1 MAHSLAS
8 GCGGRVRGHK
18 IPLAKYFYIIILYN
32 NVVYGLQLV
41 RFLVN
46 FVPDNQLFNFNKS
59 IFMAK
64 GSFFWSTARGKV
76 GNVVY
81 RVRKGQEI
89 ASAHQPNVA
98 NPRTVTQIAQRI
110 KFSVSV
116 KFYKSAIAKLFKFA
130 FEDKGANE
138 SDYNAFMRHNTT
150 SAMILKRM
158 QYDSTYYPAIGE
170 NWVLSYGSLTP
181 HEVNAGM
188 ERPYVAAM
196 GLSGALAGGNVK
208 FADCTISAISNW
220 LVTNYGYQN
229 GDLFTIVRVDS
240 HWSDINEELIQE
252 PSWEVVQIRCN
263 TNNYNR
269 YKDVYDVS
277 SLASDLVFDDAA
289 NALYLGEF
297 KDTACGYA
305 VIHSRQGQKLLV
317 STQELVLNDAAL
329 NIYSS
334 SFEQPFYNEAL
345 YSWGATTDA
354 VLQGGVADGDASAI
368 TVGIKDLKKAKWQ
381 FGELRKNTDA
391 PTEQEL
397 KQAWNDIVKKR
408 PIDCKF
414 TFKSNG
420 IPAENQFYAPSA
432 YPVNALSADGKVSI
446 GYVHFLFEEPIL
458 KEAFNAGDFKFTYT
472 TVNGSS
478 KELSAYGLHV
488 TSFNPT
494 GTSTGASY
502 YALSVYMAEEA
513 TTTQPEDVPEYNW
526 QNCHVYYKGIYIGR
540 VTLTWYTNSEV

>member
-1 MAHSLAS
+1 
-8 GCGGRVRGHK
+8 
-18 IPLAKYFYIIILYN
+18 
-32 NVVYGLQLV
+32 
-41 RFLVN
+41 
-46 FVPDNQLFNFNKS
+46 
-59 IFMAK
+59 MAK

-81 RVRKGQEI
+81 RVRKGQEV

-170 NWVLSYGSLTP
+170 NWVMSFGSLTP

-188 ERPYVAAM
+188 DRPYLAAN
-196 GLSGALAGGNVK
+196 GLTGALAGGNVK

-269 YKDVYDVS
+269 YKDVYEVS
-277 SLASDLVFDDAA
+277 PLASDLVFDDAA
-289 NALYLGEF
+289 SALYLGEF

-317 STQELVLNDAAL
+317 STQELILNDAAL
-329 NIYSS
+329 NIYAS

-354 VLQGGVADGDASAI
+354 VLQGGVADGDVPTI

-381 FGELRKNTDA
+381 FGELRKNNLDVK
-391 PTEQEL
+391 ESEMV
-397 KQAWNDIVKKR
+397 QAWNDIVKKR
-408 PIDCKF
+408 PADCKF
-414 TFKSNG
+414 SFKSNG
-420 IPAENQFYAPSA
+420 VPADNQFFAPEA
-432 YPVNALSADGKVSI
+432 FPANGTGEDGKASI
-446 GYVHFLFEEPIL
+446 GCLHFIFSEPVVAD
-458 KEAFNAGDFKFTYT
+458 AFNTDDFKFSYT
-472 TVNGSS
+472 TVNGAA
-478 KELSAYGLHV
+478 KEITATDVYV
-488 TSFNPT
+488 VSFNPT

-502 YALSVYMAEEA
+502 YALSVFLTDGTSTLPAG
-513 TTTQPEDVPEYNW
+513 DVPEYNW

-540 VTLTWYTNSEV
+540 VTLTWYKDPEE

>member
-1 MAHSLAS
+1 
-8 GCGGRVRGHK
+8 
-18 IPLAKYFYIIILYN
+18 
-32 NVVYGLQLV
+32 
-41 RFLVN
+41 
-46 FVPDNQLFNFNKS
+46 
-59 IFMAK
+59 MAK

-81 RVRKGQEI
+81 RVRKGQEV
-89 ASAHQPNVA
+89 ASAHQPNVS

-110 KFSVSV
+110 KFSVAV
-116 KFYKSAIAKLFKFA
+116 KFYKSAIAKMFKFG

-158 QYDSTYYPAIGE
+158 QYDSTFYPAIGE
-170 NWVLSYGSLTP
+170 NWTMSYGSLTP

-188 ERPYVAAM
+188 DRPYLAAN
-196 GLSGALAGGNVK
+196 GLTGALSGGNVK

-252 PSWEVVQIRCN
+252 PTWEVVQIRCN

-269 YKDVYDVS
+269 FKDVYEVS
-277 SLASDLVFDDAA
+277 ALASDLVFDDAS

-297 KDTACGYA
+297 RDTACGYA

-317 STQELVLNDAAL
+317 STQELILNDAAL
-329 NIYSS
+329 NIYAS

-345 YSWGATTDA
+345 YSWGASTDA
-354 VLQGGVADGDASAI
+354 VLQGGVADGDVPAI

-381 FGELRKNTDA
+381 FGELRKEDKQA
-391 PTEQEL
+391 TEQEMVRL
-397 KQAWNDIVKKR
+397 WNDIIKKR
-408 PIDCKF
+408 PADCKF
-414 TFKSNG
+414 SFKSNG
-420 IPAENQFYAPSA
+420 IPAENQFFAPEA
-432 YPVNALSADGKVSI
+432 FPVNGTGEDGTSSFGCINFV
-446 GYVHFLFEEPIL
+446 FAEPIVSD
-458 KEAFNAGDFKFTYT
+458 AFDTDDFKFVYT
-472 TVNGSS
+472 NVNGEAQ
-478 KELSAYGLHV
+478 ELGSTSIYV

-494 GTSTGASY
+494 GSSTGASY
-502 YALSVYMAEEA
+502 YALQVYLRTSKDKVA
-513 TTTQPEDVPEYNW
+513 DIGGVPEYNW
-526 QNCHVYYKGIYIGR
+526 QNCHVYYKGIYVGK
-540 VTLTWYTNSEV
+540 VTLTWYKDPQE

>member
-1 MAHSLAS
+1 
-8 GCGGRVRGHK
+8 
-18 IPLAKYFYIIILYN
+18 
-32 NVVYGLQLV
+32 
-41 RFLVN
+41 
-46 FVPDNQLFNFNKS
+46 
-59 IFMAK
+59 MAK

-81 RVRKGQEI
+81 RVRKGQEV

-116 KFYKSAIAKLFKFA
+116 KFYKSAIAKMFKFA
-130 FEDKGANE
+130 FEDKGAHE

-170 NWVLSYGSLTP
+170 NWTLSFGSLTP

-188 ERPYVAAM
+188 ERPYVAAL
-196 GLSGALAGGNVK
+196 GLTGALAGGNVK

-277 SLASDLVFDDAA
+277 PLASDLVFDDAA
-289 NALYLGEF
+289 SALYLGEF

-334 SFEQPFYNEAL
+334 SFEQPYYNEAL

-354 VLQGGVADGDASAI
+354 VLQGGVADGDMSNI

-381 FGELRKNTDA
+381 FGELRKSNDT
-391 PTEQEL
+391 PTEQEM
-397 KQAWNDIVKKR
+397 KQAWVDIIKKR
-408 PIDCKF
+408 PVDCKF
-414 TFKSNG
+414 SFKSNG
-420 IPAENQFYAPSA
+420 VPGDNQFYAPEA
-432 YPVNALSADGKVSI
+432 FPANGAGADGKDSI
-446 GYVHFLFEEPIL
+446 GCVHFVFEEPVISD
-458 KEAFNAGDFKFTYT
+458 AFDAADFKFTYT
-472 TVNGSS
+472 TVNGVA
-478 KELSAYGLHV
+478 KEIEASNAYV
-488 TSFNPT
+488 QSFNPT

-502 YALSVYMAEEA
+502 YALSVMLIEGASPLPE
-513 TTTQPEDVPEYNW
+513 EDVPEYNW
-526 QNCHVYYKGIYIGR
+526 ENCHVYYKGIYIGR
-540 VTLTWYTNSEV
+540 VTLTWYKNPAGA

>member
-1 MAHSLAS
+1 
-8 GCGGRVRGHK
+8 
-18 IPLAKYFYIIILYN
+18 
-32 NVVYGLQLV
+32 
-41 RFLVN
+41 
-46 FVPDNQLFNFNKS
+46 
-59 IFMAK
+59 MAK

-110 KFSVSV
+110 KFSVAV
-116 KFYKSAIAKLFKFA
+116 KFYKSAIAKMFKFA
-130 FEDKGANE
+130 FEDKGEAE

-170 NWVLSYGSLTP
+170 NWTLSYGSLPT

-240 HWSDINEELIQE
+240 HWADINEELIQE
-252 PSWEVVQIRCN
+252 PTWEVVQIRCN

-269 YKDVYDVS
+269 YKDVYEVGG
-277 SLASDLVFDDAA
+277 LASDLVFDDAS
-289 NALYLGEF
+289 NALFLGEF
-297 KDTACGYA
+297 KDAACGYA

-354 VLQGGVADGDASAI
+354 VLQGGVADGDVSNI

-397 KQAWNDIVKKR
+397 KQAWVDIIKKR
-408 PIDCKF
+408 PVDCKF
-414 TFKSNG
+414 AFKSNG
-420 IPAENQFYAPSA
+420 VPGDNQFYAPEA
-432 YPVNALSADGKVSI
+432 FPANGTGADGQDSLGCI
-446 GYVHFLFEEPIL
+446 HFIFDEPVIAG
-458 KEAFNAGDFKFTYT
+458 AFDAADFKFVYT
-472 TVNGSS
+472 SVNGVA
-478 KELSAYGLHV
+478 KEIEASNSRIV
-488 TSFNPT
+488 SFNPT

-502 YALSVYMAEEA
+502 YALSIFLIEGAS
-513 TTTQPEDVPEYNW
+513 TLQSEDVPEYNW

-540 VTLTWYTNSEV
+540 VTLTWYKNPAGA

>member
-1 MAHSLAS
+1 
-8 GCGGRVRGHK
+8 
-18 IPLAKYFYIIILYN
+18 
-32 NVVYGLQLV
+32 
-41 RFLVN
+41 
-46 FVPDNQLFNFNKS
+46 
-59 IFMAK
+59 MAK

-81 RVRKGQEI
+81 RVRKGKEI

-110 KFSVSV
+110 KFSVAV
-116 KFYKSAIAKLFKFA
+116 KFYKSAIAKMFKFG

-170 NWVLSYGSLTP
+170 NWTMSYGSLPT

-188 ERPYVAAM
+188 ERPYCAAM
-196 GLSGALAGGNVK
+196 GLPNALSGGDVR

-220 LVTNYGYQN
+220 LINNYGYQN

-252 PSWEVVQIRCN
+252 PTWEVVQIRCN
-263 TNNYNR
+263 SNNYNR
-269 YKDVYDVS
+269 YRDVYELS
-277 SLASDLVFDDAA
+277 PLADQLTFDDAA

-317 STQELVLNDAAL
+317 STQELILNDAAM

-345 YSWGATTDA
+345 YTWGASTDA
-354 VLQGGVADGDASAI
+354 VLQGGVADGGVSSI
-368 TVGIKDLKKAKWQ
+368 TVGIKDLKKARWQ
-381 FGELRKNTDA
+381 FGELRNNSDA

-397 KQAWNDIVKKR
+397 KQDWVDIIKKR
-408 PIDCKF
+408 PVDCKF
-414 TFKSNG
+414 SFKSNG
-420 IPAENQFYAPSA
+420 VPADNQFYAPDA
-432 YPVNALSADGKVSI
+432 FPINGTGADGKASL
-446 GYVHFLFEEPIL
+446 GCLHFIFEEPVRTD
-458 KEAFNAGDFKFTYT
+458 AFSPDDFRFAYT
-472 TVNGSS
+472 TVNGISEELTPSS
-478 KELSAYGLHV
+478 IHV
-488 TSFNPT
+488 VSFNPT

-502 YALSVYMAEEA
+502 YALSVLL
-513 TTTQPEDVPEYNW
+513 TDSTSTLPETDVPEYNW
-526 QNCHVYYKGIYIGR
+526 QNCHVYYKGIYVGK
-540 VTLTWYTNSEV
+540 VTLTWYKDPAGA

>member
-1 MAHSLAS
+1 
-8 GCGGRVRGHK
+8 
-18 IPLAKYFYIIILYN
+18 
-32 NVVYGLQLV
+32 
-41 RFLVN
+41 
-46 FVPDNQLFNFNKS
+46 
-59 IFMAK
+59 MAK
-64 GSFFWSTARGKV
+64 GSFFWSTARGRV

-81 RVRKGQEI
+81 RVRKGQEV

-110 KFSVSV
+110 KFSVAV
-116 KFYKSAIAKLFKFA
+116 KFYKSAIAKMFKFA

-170 NWVLSYGSLTP
+170 NWTLSFGSLTP
-181 HEVNAGM
+181 HEVTAGM
-188 ERPYVAAM
+188 ERPYLAAM
-196 GLSGALAGGNVK
+196 GLPDELSGGDVK

-240 HWSDINEELIQE
+240 HWSDINEELISE
-252 PSWEVVQIRCN
+252 PTWEVVQIRCN

-269 YKDVYDVS
+269 YKDVYELGA
-277 SLASDLVFDDAA
+277 LAYDLVFDDAA

-317 STQELVLNDAAL
+317 STQELILNDAAL
-329 NIYSS
+329 NIYAS

-354 VLQGGVADGDASAI
+354 VLQGGVADGDVSNI

-397 KQAWNDIVKKR
+397 KQAWVDIIKKR
-408 PIDCKF
+408 PVDCKF
-414 TFKSNG
+414 AFKSNG
-420 IPAENQFYAPSA
+420 IPSDNQFYAPEA
-432 YPVNALSADGKVSI
+432 FPINGTGEDGKASLGCLHLI
-446 GYVHFLFEEPIL
+446 FEEPIV
-458 KEAFNAGDFKFTYT
+458 ADVFSTDDFRFTYT
-472 TVNGSS
+472 TVNGVSEELTPSS
-478 KELSAYGLHV
+478 INV
-488 TSFNPT
+488 VSFNPS

-502 YALSVYMAEEA
+502 YALSVLF
-513 TTTQPEDVPEYNW
+513 TDSTSTLPETDVPEYNW

-540 VTLTWYTNSEV
+540 VTLTWYKNPAGA

>member
-1 MAHSLAS
+1 
-8 GCGGRVRGHK
+8 
-18 IPLAKYFYIIILYN
+18 
-32 NVVYGLQLV
+32 
-41 RFLVN
+41 
-46 FVPDNQLFNFNKS
+46 
-59 IFMAK
+59 MAK

-81 RVRKGQEI
+81 RVRKGQEV

-116 KFYKSAIAKLFKFA
+116 KFYKSAIAKMFKFA

-170 NWVLSYGSLTP
+170 NWTLSFGSLTP

-188 ERPYVAAM
+188 ERPYCAAM
-196 GLSGALAGGNVK
+196 GLSGALAGGNVM

-269 YKDVYDVS
+269 YKDVYEVGA
-277 SLASDLVFDDAA
+277 LASDLVFDDAS

-317 STQELVLNDAAL
+317 STQELILNDAAL
-329 NIYSS
+329 NIYAS

-345 YSWGATTDA
+345 YSWGASTDA
-354 VLQGGVADGDASAI
+354 VLQGGVADGGVSNI
-368 TVGIKDLKKAKWQ
+368 TVGVKDLKKAKWQ
-381 FGELRKNTDA
+381 FGELRKNTEA

-397 KQAWNDIVKKR
+397 KQAWVDIVKKR
-408 PIDCKF
+408 PVDCKF
-414 TFKSNG
+414 AFKSNG
-420 IPAENQFYAPSA
+420 IPAENQFYAPEA
-432 YPVNALSADGKVSI
+432 WPVNALGADGSESI
-446 GYVHFLFEEPIL
+446 GCLHFIFDEPIL
-458 KEAFNAGDFKFTYT
+458 EEAFDASDFKFTYT
-472 TVNGSS
+472 TVDGVA
-478 KELSAYGLHV
+478 KELSAIVWHV
-488 TSFNPT
+488 TSFNPE

-502 YALSVYMAEEA
+502 YSLDVYLQDDS
-513 TTTQPEDVPEYNW
+513 TTVPQEDIPEYNW

-540 VTLTWYTNSEV
+540 VTLTWYKNPAGA

>member
-1 MAHSLAS
+1 
-8 GCGGRVRGHK
+8 
-18 IPLAKYFYIIILYN
+18 
-32 NVVYGLQLV
+32 
-41 RFLVN
+41 
-46 FVPDNQLFNFNKS
+46 
-59 IFMAK
+59 MAK

-89 ASAHQPNVA
+89 ASAHQPNVS

-110 KFSVSV
+110 KFSVAV
-116 KFYKSAIAKLFKFA
+116 KFYKSAIAKMFKFG

-170 NWVLSYGSLTP
+170 NWTLSFGSLAP

-188 ERPYVAAM
+188 ERPYAAAM
-196 GLSGALAGGNVK
+196 GLTGALAGGDVK

-240 HWSDINEELIQE
+240 HWSDINEELISE
-252 PSWEVVQIRCN
+252 PTWEVVQIRCN

-269 YKDVYDVS
+269 YKDVYEVGP
-277 SLASDLVFDDAA
+277 LASDLVFDDAA

-317 STQELVLNDAAL
+317 STQELILNDAAL
-329 NIYSS
+329 NIYGS
-334 SFEQPFYNEAL
+334 SFEQPYYNEAL

-354 VLQGGVADGDASAI
+354 VLQGGVADGDVPNI

-381 FGELRKNTDA
+381 FGELRKNDDQ

-397 KQAWNDIVKKR
+397 KQAWVDIVKKR
-408 PIDCKF
+408 PVDCKF
-414 TFKSNG
+414 SFKSNG
-420 IPAENQFYAPSA
+420 VPSDNQFFAPEA
-432 YPVNALSADGKVSI
+432 FPVNGTGEDGQPSL
-446 GYVHFLFEEPIL
+446 GCVHFIFDEPVV
-458 KEAFNAGDFKFTYT
+458 ERAFKASDFKFTYT
-472 TVNGSS
+472 TVDGAAREIEASNWS
-478 KELSAYGLHV
+478 V
-488 TSFNPT
+488 VSFNPT

-502 YALSVYMAEEA
+502 YDLAVFLTSESSTIGGA
-513 TTTQPEDVPEYNW
+513 QNVPEYNW
-526 QNCHVYYKGIYIGR
+526 QNCHVYYKGVYIGR
-540 VTLTWYTNSEV
+540 VTLTWYKDPAGA

>member
-1 MAHSLAS
+1 
-8 GCGGRVRGHK
+8 
-18 IPLAKYFYIIILYN
+18 
-32 NVVYGLQLV
+32 
-41 RFLVN
+41 
-46 FVPDNQLFNFNKS
+46 
-59 IFMAK
+59 MAK

-81 RVRKGQEI
+81 RVRKGQEV

-116 KFYKSAIAKLFKFA
+116 KFYKSAIAKMFKFA

-170 NWVLSYGSLTP
+170 NWTLSYGSLTP

-188 ERPYVAAM
+188 ERPYAAAI
-196 GLSGALAGGNVK
+196 GLTGALAGGNVK

-220 LVTNYGYQN
+220 LINNYGYQN

-240 HWSDINEELIQE
+240 HWSDINEELISE
-252 PSWEVVQIRCN
+252 PTWEVVQIRCN

-269 YKDVYDVS
+269 YKDVYEVGP
-277 SLASDLVFDDAA
+277 LASDLIFDDAA

-317 STQELVLNDAAL
+317 STQDLILNDAAL

-354 VLQGGVADGDASAI
+354 VLQGGVADGDASTI

-381 FGELRKNTDA
+381 FGELRDNTDA
-391 PTEQEL
+391 PTEQQL
-397 KQAWNDIVKKR
+397 KQAWVDIIKKR
-408 PIDCKF
+408 PVDCKF
-414 TFKSNG
+414 SFKSNG
-420 IPAENQFYAPSA
+420 VPADNQFYAPEA
-432 YPVNALSADGKVSI
+432 FPVNALSADGKVKI
-446 GYVHFLFEEPIL
+446 GVVHYIFEEPIL
-458 KEAFNAGDFKFTYT
+458 KEAFDSNDFKFVYT
-472 TVNGSS
+472 TVNGRAV
-478 KELSAYGLHV
+478 ELAAMSCQV
-488 TSFNPT
+488 VSFNPT

-502 YALSVYMAEEA
+502 YALSVYLNDGEA
-513 TTTQPEDVPEYNW
+513 TTTEQEDVPEYNW

-540 VTLTWYTNSEV
+540 VTLTWYTNTEV

>member
-1 MAHSLAS
+1 
-8 GCGGRVRGHK
+8 
-18 IPLAKYFYIIILYN
+18 
-32 NVVYGLQLV
+32 
-41 RFLVN
+41 
-46 FVPDNQLFNFNKS
+46 
-59 IFMAK
+59 MAK

-81 RVRKGQEI
+81 RVRKGQEV

-116 KFYKSAIAKLFKFA
+116 KFYKSAIAKMFKFA
-130 FEDKGANE
+130 FEDKGTHE

-170 NWVLSYGSLTP
+170 NWVLSYGSLPT

-188 ERPYVAAM
+188 ERPYLAAM
-196 GLSGALAGGNVK
+196 GLTGALAGGNVK

-229 GDLFTIVRVDS
+229 GDLFTLVRVDS

-252 PSWEVVQIRCN
+252 PSWEIVQIRCN

-269 YKDVYDVS
+269 YKDVYEVGD
-277 SLASDLVFDDAA
+277 LASDLVFDDAA

-297 KDTACGYA
+297 RDTACGYA

-317 STQELVLNDAAL
+317 STQELILNDAAM
-329 NIYSS
+329 NIYGS
-334 SFEQPFYNEAL
+334 SFEQPYYNEAL

-354 VLQGGVADGDASAI
+354 VLQGGVADGDMSAI

-381 FGELRKNTDA
+381 FGELRKTTDA

-397 KQAWNDIVKKR
+397 KQAWVDVIKKR
-408 PIDCKF
+408 PVDCKF
-414 TFKSNG
+414 GFRSNG
-420 IPAENQFYAPSA
+420 IPADNQFYAPEA
-432 YPVNALSADGKVSI
+432 FPINAMGTDGNASI
-446 GYVHFLFEEPIL
+446 GYVHFIFDEPIVTG
-458 KEAFNAGDFKFTYT
+458 AFDPHDFKFAYT
-472 TVNGSS
+472 TVNGAS
-478 KELSAYGLHV
+478 KEFSAMACQV

-502 YALSVYMAEEA
+502 YALSIYFQEEPV
-513 TTTQPEDVPEYNW
+513 TTPQEDIPEYNW
-526 QNCHVYYKGIYIGR
+526 QNCHVYFKGVYIGR
-540 VTLTWYTNSEV
+540 VTLTWYKNS

>member
-1 MAHSLAS
+1 
-8 GCGGRVRGHK
+8 
-18 IPLAKYFYIIILYN
+18 
-32 NVVYGLQLV
+32 
-41 RFLVN
+41 
-46 FVPDNQLFNFNKS
+46 
-59 IFMAK
+59 MAK

-81 RVRKGQEI
+81 RVRKGQEV

-116 KFYKSAIAKLFKFA
+116 KFYKSAIAKMFKFA

-158 QYDSTYYPAIGE
+158 QYDSTYYPAIGA
-170 NWVLSYGSLTP
+170 NWVLSFGSLPT

-188 ERPYVAAM
+188 ERPYLTAM
-196 GLSGALAGGNVK
+196 GLTGALAGGNVK

-240 HWSDINEELIQE
+240 HWSDINEELINE
-252 PSWEVVQIRCN
+252 PTWEVVQIRCN

-269 YKDVYDVS
+269 YKDVYEVS
-277 SLASDLVFDDAA
+277 PLASDLVFDDAA

-317 STQELVLNDAAL
+317 STQELVLNDAAMT
-329 NIYSS
+329 IYSS

-354 VLQGGVADGDASAI
+354 VLQGGVADGDVPVI

-381 FGELRKNTDA
+381 FGELRKSTDA

-397 KQAWNDIVKKR
+397 KQAWVDIIKKR
-408 PIDCKF
+408 PLDCKF
-414 TFKSNG
+414 AFKSNG
-420 IPAENQFYAPSA
+420 VPADNQFYAPEA
-432 YPVNALSADGKVSI
+432 WPVNALSADGKTSV
-446 GYVHFLFEEPIL
+446 GYVHFIFEEPVL
-458 KEAFNAGDFKFTYT
+458 AEAFKSSDFKFTYT
-472 TVNGSS
+472 TVGGAP
-478 KELSAYGLHV
+478 KELVAMGCQV

-494 GTSTGASY
+494 GTSTGTSY
-502 YALSVYMAEEA
+502 YALSVYLNEEA

-526 QNCHVYYKGIYIGR
+526 QNCHMYYKSIYIGR
-540 VTLTWYTNSEV
+540 VTLTWYTNTEV

>member
-1 MAHSLAS
+1 
-8 GCGGRVRGHK
+8 
-18 IPLAKYFYIIILYN
+18 
-32 NVVYGLQLV
+32 
-41 RFLVN
+41 
-46 FVPDNQLFNFNKS
+46 
-59 IFMAK
+59 MAK

-116 KFYKSAIAKLFKFA
+116 KFYKSAIAKMFKFA

-158 QYDSTYYPAIGE
+158 QYDSTYYPAIAE
-170 NWVLSYGSLTP
+170 NWVMSFGSLPT

-188 ERPYVAAM
+188 DRPYVAAV
-196 GLSGALAGGNVK
+196 GLTGALAGGDVK

-252 PSWEVVQIRCN
+252 PTWEVVQIRCN

-269 YKDVYDVS
+269 YKDVYEVGP
-277 SLASDLVFDDAA
+277 LASDLIFDDAS
-289 NALYLGEF
+289 NALYLGDLR
-297 KDTACGYA
+297 DTACGYA

-317 STQELVLNDAAL
+317 STQELILNDAAM

-354 VLQGGVADGDASAI
+354 VLQGGVADGDVPAI

-381 FGELRKNTDA
+381 FGELRKNTVA

-397 KQAWNDIVKKR
+397 KQAWVDIIKKR
-408 PIDCKF
+408 PVDCKF
-414 TFKSNG
+414 TFKASG
-420 IPAENQFYAPSA
+420 IPAENQFFAPEA
-432 YPVNALSADGKVSI
+432 FPVNALSADGKISI
-446 GYVHFLFEEPIL
+446 GYIHFIFEEPIL
-458 KEAFNAGDFKFTYT
+458 KDAFSSTDFKITYT
-472 TVNGSS
+472 TVNGVS
-478 KELSAYGLHV
+478 KELTAMGCQV
-488 TSFNPT
+488 ASFNPT
-494 GTSTGASY
+494 GTSTGTSY
-502 YALSVYMAEEA
+502 YALSVYLTEEA
-513 TTTQPEDVPEYNW
+513 LTTKPEDVPEYNW

-540 VTLTWYTNSEV
+540 VTLTWYTNTEV

>member
-1 MAHSLAS
+1 
-8 GCGGRVRGHK
+8 
-18 IPLAKYFYIIILYN
+18 
-32 NVVYGLQLV
+32 
-41 RFLVN
+41 
-46 FVPDNQLFNFNKS
+46 
-59 IFMAK
+59 MAK

-110 KFSVSV
+110 KFSVAV
-116 KFYKSAIAKLFKFA
+116 KFYKSAIAKMFKFG

-170 NWVLSYGSLTP
+170 NWVMSYGSLPTL
-181 HEVNAGM
+181 EVNAGM
-188 ERPYVAAM
+188 ERPYAAAM
-196 GLSGALAGGNVK
+196 GLTGALSGGNVK

-240 HWSDINEELIQE
+240 HWSDINEELISE
-252 PSWEVVQIRCN
+252 PTWEVVQIRCN

-269 YKDVYDVS
+269 YKDVYEVGA
-277 SLASDLVFDDAA
+277 LAADLVFDDAA

-317 STQELVLNDAAL
+317 STQELVLNDAAM

-354 VLQGGVADGDASAI
+354 VLQGGVADGDVPNI

-381 FGELRKNTDA
+381 FGELRKNDDG
-391 PTEQEL
+391 PKEQEL
-397 KQAWNDIVKKR
+397 KQAWVDIIKKR
-408 PIDCKF
+408 PVDCKF
-414 TFKSNG
+414 AFKSNG
-420 IPAENQFYAPSA
+420 VPADNQFFAPEA
-432 YPVNALSADGKVSI
+432 FPVNGTGEDGQPSL
-446 GYVHFLFEEPIL
+446 GCVHFIFDEPVV
-458 KEAFNAGDFKFTYT
+458 ENAFKASDFKFTYT
-472 TVNGSS
+472 TVDGAS
-478 KELSAYGLHV
+478 KEIEASNWCV
-488 TSFNPT
+488 VSFNPT

-502 YALSVYMAEEA
+502 YDLAVFLTSESSPIGGS
-513 TTTQPEDVPEYNW
+513 QNVPEYNW

-540 VTLTWYTNSEV
+540 VTLTWYKDPAGA

>member
-1 MAHSLAS
+1 
-8 GCGGRVRGHK
+8 
-18 IPLAKYFYIIILYN
+18 
-32 NVVYGLQLV
+32 
-41 RFLVN
+41 
-46 FVPDNQLFNFNKS
+46 
-59 IFMAK
+59 MAK

-110 KFSVSV
+110 KFSVAV
-116 KFYKSAIAKLFKFA
+116 KFYKSAIAKLFNFA

-170 NWVLSYGSLTP
+170 NWVLSYGTLTP

-188 ERPYVAAM
+188 ERPYVAAI
-196 GLSGALAGGNVK
+196 GLTGALAGGNVK

-220 LVTNYGYQN
+220 LINNYGYQN

-252 PSWEVVQIRCN
+252 PTWEVVQIRCN
-263 TNNYNR
+263 SNNYNR
-269 YKDVYDVS
+269 YKDVYEVS
-277 SLASDLVFDDAA
+277 PLASDLVFDDAA

-317 STQELVLNDAAL
+317 STQELILNDAAMT
-329 NIYSS
+329 IYSS
-334 SFEQPFYNEAL
+334 SFDQPYYNEAL

-354 VLQGGVADGDASAI
+354 VLQGGVADGGVSNI

-381 FGELRKNTDA
+381 FGELRKTTDA

-397 KQAWNDIVKKR
+397 KQAWVDIVKKR
-408 PIDCKF
+408 PVDCKF
-414 TFKSNG
+414 SFKSSG
-420 IPAENQFYAPSA
+420 VPSDNQFYAPEA
-432 YPVNALSADGKVSI
+432 FPANGTGADGQASLGCIHLV
-446 GYVHFLFEEPIL
+446 FDEPVIAD
-458 KEAFNAGDFKFTYT
+458 AFDAADFKFAYT
-472 TVNGSS
+472 TVNGVA
-478 KELSAYGLHV
+478 KEIEASNIRV
-488 TSFNPT
+488 VSFNPT

-502 YALSVYMAEEA
+502 YALSVFLIEGASPLS
-513 TTTQPEDVPEYNW
+513 QEDVPEYNW

-540 VTLTWYTNSEV
+540 VTLTWYRDPAGK

>member
-1 MAHSLAS
+1 
-8 GCGGRVRGHK
+8 
-18 IPLAKYFYIIILYN
+18 
-32 NVVYGLQLV
+32 
-41 RFLVN
+41 
-46 FVPDNQLFNFNKS
+46 
-59 IFMAK
+59 MAK
-64 GSFFWSTARGKV
+64 GSFFWSTARGRV

-81 RVRKGQEI
+81 RVRKGQEV

-110 KFSVSV
+110 KFSVAV
-116 KFYKSAIAKLFKFA
+116 KFYKSAIAKMFKFA

-170 NWVLSYGSLTP
+170 NWTLSFGSLTP
-181 HEVNAGM
+181 REVNAGM
-188 ERPYVAAM
+188 ERPYAAAM
-196 GLSGALAGGNVK
+196 GLTGALAGGNVK

-240 HWSDINEELIQE
+240 HWADINEELIQE
-252 PSWEVVQIRCN
+252 PTWEVVQIRCN

-269 YKDVYDVS
+269 YKDVYEVGA
-277 SLASDLVFDDAA
+277 LASDLVFDDAA

-329 NIYSS
+329 NIYAS
-334 SFEQPFYNEAL
+334 SFEQPYYNEAL

-354 VLQGGVADGDASAI
+354 VLQGGVADGDVPNIS
-368 TVGIKDLKKAKWQ
+368 VGIKDLKKAKWQ

-391 PTEQEL
+391 PTEQEM
-397 KQAWNDIVKKR
+397 KQAWVDIIKKR
-408 PIDCKF
+408 PVDCKF
-414 TFKSNG
+414 AFRSSG
-420 IPAENQFYAPSA
+420 VPADNQFYAPEA
-432 YPVNALSADGKVSI
+432 WPVNALGADGNDSI
-446 GYVHFLFEEPIL
+446 GCLHFIFTEPIL
-458 KEAFNAGDFKFTYT
+458 EEAFDASDFKYTYT
-472 TVNGSS
+472 TVNGDA
-478 KELSAYGLHV
+478 KELTAMAWHV
-488 TSFNPT
+488 TSFNPD

-502 YALSVYMAEEA
+502 YSLDVYLQEES
-513 TTTQPEDVPEYNW
+513 TTTQPENVPEYNW

-540 VTLTWYTNSEV
+540 VTLTWYKNAGA

>member
-1 MAHSLAS
+1 
-8 GCGGRVRGHK
+8 
-18 IPLAKYFYIIILYN
+18 
-32 NVVYGLQLV
+32 
-41 RFLVN
+41 
-46 FVPDNQLFNFNKS
+46 
-59 IFMAK
+59 MAK

-110 KFSVSV
+110 KFSVAV
-116 KFYKSAIAKLFKFA
+116 KFYKSAIAKMFKFG

-170 NWVLSYGSLTP
+170 NWVMSFGSLPT

-188 ERPYVAAM
+188 DRPYLAAN
-196 GLSGALAGGNVK
+196 GLTGALAGGNVK

-269 YKDVYDVS
+269 YKDVYEVGP
-277 SLASDLVFDDAA
+277 LASDLVFDDAA
-289 NALYLGEF
+289 GALYLGEF

-317 STQELVLNDAAL
+317 STQELILNDAAL
-329 NIYSS
+329 TIYSS

-354 VLQGGVADGDASAI
+354 VLQGGVADGDVSNI

-381 FGELRKNTDA
+381 FGELRKNVDQ

-397 KQAWNDIVKKR
+397 VKAWNDIVRKR
-408 PIDCKF
+408 PADCKF
-414 TFKSNG
+414 LFKSSG
-420 IPAENQFYAPSA
+420 VPAENQFYAPEA
-432 YPVNALSADGKVSI
+432 WPVNALSADDKTNI
-446 GYVHFLFEEPIL
+446 GCLHFIFTEPIL
-458 KEAFNAGDFKFTYT
+458 EEAFDASDFKFTYT
-472 TVNGSS
+472 TVNGVA
-478 KELSAYGLHV
+478 KELVATNWKV

-502 YALSVYMAEEA
+502 YSLDVFLLGDS
-513 TTTQPEDVPEYNW
+513 TTIPQEDVPEYNW
-526 QNCHVYYKGIYIGR
+526 QNCHVYYKDIYVGR
-540 VTLTWYTNSEV
+540 VTLTWYKNPAGA

>member
-1 MAHSLAS
+1 
-8 GCGGRVRGHK
+8 
-18 IPLAKYFYIIILYN
+18 
-32 NVVYGLQLV
+32 
-41 RFLVN
+41 
-46 FVPDNQLFNFNKS
+46 
-59 IFMAK
+59 MAK

-81 RVRKGQEI
+81 RVRKGQEV

-170 NWVLSYGSLTP
+170 NWVMSYGSLTP

-196 GLSGALAGGNVK
+196 GLTGALAGGNVK

-240 HWSDINEELIQE
+240 HWADINEELIQE
-252 PSWEVVQIRCN
+252 PTWEVVQIRCN

-269 YKDVYDVS
+269 YKDVYEVGP
-277 SLASDLVFDDAA
+277 LASDLVFDDAA

-317 STQELVLNDAAL
+317 STQELILNDAAL
-329 NIYSS
+329 NIYAS

-368 TVGIKDLKKAKWQ
+368 TVGIKDLKKAKWA
-381 FGELRKNTDA
+381 FGDLRAESAELSEQDA
-391 PTEQEL
+391 L
-397 KQAWNDIVKKR
+397 KLWNDVVRKH
-408 PIDCKF
+408 PVDTKF
-414 TFKSNG
+414 AFKSNG
-420 IPAENQFYAPSA
+420 IPSENQIYAPTA
-432 YPVNALSADGKVSI
+432 WPVNGVTEDDKQALGMAVF
-446 GYVHFLFEEPIL
+446 VFQEPIV
-458 KEAFNAGDFKFTYT
+458 ESAFKASDFKFAYT
-472 TVNGSS
+472 NVDGRAV
-478 KELSAYGLHV
+478 ELVADEVYS

-502 YALSVYMAEEA
+502 YALQVYLRNEKAA
-513 TTTQPEDVPEYNW
+513 VSTIGGVPEYAW
-526 QNCHVYYKGIYIGR
+526 QNCQMYYKGIFIGR
-540 VTLTWYTNSEV
+540 VTLTWYKDPAGA

>member
-1 MAHSLAS
+1 
-8 GCGGRVRGHK
+8 
-18 IPLAKYFYIIILYN
+18 
-32 NVVYGLQLV
+32 
-41 RFLVN
+41 
-46 FVPDNQLFNFNKS
+46 
-59 IFMAK
+59 MAK
-64 GSFFWSTARGKV
+64 GSFFWSTARGRV

-98 NPRTVTQIAQRI
+98 NPRTVTQILQRI
-110 KFSVSV
+110 KFSVAV
-116 KFYKSAIAKLFKFA
+116 KFYKSATAKMFKFA

-170 NWVLSYGSLTP
+170 NWTLSFGSLTP

-188 ERPYVAAM
+188 DRPYTAAI
-196 GLSGALAGGNVK
+196 GLTGALAGGNVK

-220 LVTNYGYQN
+220 LINNYGYQN

-263 TNNYNR
+263 SNNYNR
-269 YKDVYDVS
+269 YKDVYEVGP
-277 SLASDLVFDDAA
+277 LASDLVFDDAS

-317 STQELVLNDAAL
+317 STQELILNDAAL
-329 NIYSS
+329 NIYAS

-354 VLQGGVADGDASAI
+354 VLQGGVADGDVSNI

-381 FGELRKNTDA
+381 FGELRESNDA
-391 PTEQEL
+391 PTELEM
-397 KQAWNDIVKKR
+397 KQAWVDIIKKR
-408 PIDCKF
+408 PVDCKF
-414 TFKSNG
+414 SFKSNG
-420 IPAENQFYAPSA
+420 VPADNQFYAPEA
-432 YPVNALSADGKVSI
+432 FPVNGTSAVKDPAI
-446 GYVHFLFEEPIL
+446 GCLHFIFEEPIIAD
-458 KEAFNAGDFKFTYT
+458 AFDAADFKFAYT
-472 TVNGSS
+472 TVNGVA
-478 KELSAYGLHV
+478 KEIEASNAFV

-502 YALSVYMAEEA
+502 YALSIMLTDTVKHLPD
-513 TTTQPEDVPEYNW
+513 TDIPEYNW
-526 QNCHVYYKGIYIGR
+526 QNCHVYYKGVYVGK
-540 VTLTWYTNSEV
+540 VTLTWYANPDE

>member
-1 MAHSLAS
+1 
-8 GCGGRVRGHK
+8 
-18 IPLAKYFYIIILYN
+18 
-32 NVVYGLQLV
+32 
-41 RFLVN
+41 
-46 FVPDNQLFNFNKS
+46 
-59 IFMAK
+59 MAK

-89 ASAHQPNVA
+89 ASAHQPNVN

-110 KFSVSV
+110 KFSVAV
-116 KFYKSAIAKLFKFA
+116 KFYKSAIAKMFKFG

-170 NWVLSYGSLTP
+170 NWVMSYGSLPT

-188 ERPYVAAM
+188 DRPYLAAN
-196 GLSGALAGGNVK
+196 GLTGALAGGSVK

-229 GDLFTIVRVDS
+229 GDLFTIFRVDS

-252 PSWEVVQIRCN
+252 PTWEVVQIRCN

-269 YKDVYDVS
+269 YKDVYEVS
-277 SLASDLVFDDAA
+277 PLASDLIFDDAA

-329 NIYSS
+329 NIYAS

-354 VLQGGVADGDASAI
+354 VLQGGVADGDVSNI

-381 FGELRKNTDA
+381 FGELRTEDKQA
-391 PTEQEL
+391 TEQEL
-397 KQAWNDIVKKR
+397 KQAWVDIIKKR
-408 PIDCKF
+408 PADCKF
-414 TFKSNG
+414 SFKSNG
-420 IPAENQFYAPSA
+420 VPAENQFFAPEA
-432 YPVNALSADGKVSI
+432 WPVNGCNEEGNGDSLGVLNLIFDEPVVS
-446 GYVHFLFEEPIL
+446 G
-458 KEAFNAGDFKFTYT
+458 AFVAEDFKFVYT
-472 TVNGSS
+472 NVDGTATEVVCP
-478 KELSAYGLHV
+478 KLYV
-488 TSFNPT
+488 TSFNPA

-502 YALSVYMAEEA
+502 YALQVYL
-513 TTTQPEDVPEYNW
+513 TTTRESVSDVGGVPEYNW

-540 VTLTWYTNSEV
+540 VTLTWYKDPEG

>member
-1 MAHSLAS
+1 M
-8 GCGGRVRGHK
+8 
-18 IPLAKYFYIIILYN
+18 
-32 NVVYGLQLV
+32 V

-46 FVPDNQLFNFNKS
+46 FVTIINFYLTFNN

-110 KFSVSV
+110 RFSVAV

-130 FEDKGANE
+130 YEDKGANE
-138 SDYNAFMRHNTT
+138 SDYNAFMRHNTS
-150 SAMILKRM
+150 SAMILKRL

-170 NWVLSYGSLTP
+170 NWVMSYGSLPT

-188 ERPYVAAM
+188 DRPYAAAM

-220 LVTNYGYQN
+220 LITNYGYQN
-229 GDLFTIVRVDS
+229 GDLFTVVRVDS
-240 HWSDINEELIQE
+240 HCTAIDEELIQE
-252 PSWEVVQIRCN
+252 PTWEIVQIRCN
-263 TNNYNR
+263 SANYNR
-269 YKDVYDVS
+269 YKDVYEVNALAS
-277 SLASDLVFDDAA
+277 SLIFDDAA

-305 VIHSRQGQKLLV
+305 VIHSRQGQKMLV
-317 STQELVLNDAAL
+317 STQELVLNDAAM

-334 SFEQPFYNEAL
+334 SFEQPYYNEAL
-345 YSWGATTDA
+345 YSWGATTDT
-354 VLQGGVADGDASAI
+354 VLGGSVADGNVPAI
-368 TVGIKDLKKAKWQ
+368 SVGIKDLKKAKWQ

-391 PTEQEL
+391 LTESEL
-397 KQAWNDIVKKR
+397 VQAWNDIVKKH
-408 PIDCKF
+408 PVDCKF
-414 TFKSNG
+414 VFRSNG
-420 IPAENQFYAPSA
+420 LPAENQFYAPEA
-432 YPVNALSADGKVSI
+432 FPANGTGADGQLSI
-446 GYVHFLFEEPIL
+446 GCVNFIFEEPVL
-458 KEAFNAGDFKFTYT
+458 EEAFDATEFKFVYT
-472 TVNGSS
+472 SVNGVA
-478 KELSAYGLHV
+478 KEIEAKHWRV

-502 YALSVYMAEEA
+502 YALTVYLANSTSVLP
-513 TTTQPEDVPEYNW
+513 QEDVPEYNW
-526 QNCHVYYKGIYIGR
+526 QNCHVYYKGVYVGK
-540 VTLTWYTNSEV
+540 VTLTWYKDPTEL

>member
-1 MAHSLAS
+1 
-8 GCGGRVRGHK
+8 
-18 IPLAKYFYIIILYN
+18 
-32 NVVYGLQLV
+32 
-41 RFLVN
+41 
-46 FVPDNQLFNFNKS
+46 
-59 IFMAK
+59 MAK

-81 RVRKGQEI
+81 RVRKGQEV

-116 KFYKSAIAKLFKFA
+116 KFYKSAIAKMFKFA

-170 NWVLSYGSLTP
+170 NWTLSYGSLTT

-196 GLSGALAGGNVK
+196 GLTGALAGGNVK

-220 LVTNYGYQN
+220 LINNYGYQN

-252 PSWEVVQIRCN
+252 PSWEIVQIRCN
-263 TNNYNR
+263 SNNYNR
-269 YKDVYDVS
+269 YKDVYEVS
-277 SLASDLVFDDAA
+277 PLASDLVFDDAA

-317 STQELVLNDAAL
+317 STQELILNDAAL
-329 NIYSS
+329 NIYAS
-334 SFEQPFYNEAL
+334 SFEQPYYNEAL

-354 VLQGGVADGDASAI
+354 VLQGGVADGDVSHI

-381 FGELRKNTDA
+381 FGELRANNEA

-397 KQAWNDIVKKR
+397 KQAWVDIVKKR
-408 PIDCKF
+408 PVDCKF
-414 TFKSNG
+414 AFKSNG
-420 IPAENQFYAPSA
+420 IPAENQFFAPEA
-432 YPVNALSADGKVSI
+432 FPVNGTGEDGKESI
-446 GYVHFLFEEPIL
+446 GCITFIFEEPVVND
-458 KEAFNAGDFKFTYT
+458 AFDPADFKFTYT
-472 TVNGSS
+472 TVNGVAKEIEASNSS
-478 KELSAYGLHV
+478 V
-488 TSFNPT
+488 VSFNPT

-502 YALSVYMAEEA
+502 YALDLYMVEG
-513 TTTQPEDVPEYNW
+513 TSTLQPEDVPEYNW

-540 VTLTWYTNSEV
+540 VTLTWYKNPAGA

>member
-1 MAHSLAS
+1 
-8 GCGGRVRGHK
+8 
-18 IPLAKYFYIIILYN
+18 
-32 NVVYGLQLV
+32 
-41 RFLVN
+41 
-46 FVPDNQLFNFNKS
+46 
-59 IFMAK
+59 MAK

-81 RVRKGQEI
+81 RVRKGQEV

-116 KFYKSAIAKLFKFA
+116 KFYKSAIAKMFKFA

-170 NWVLSYGSLTP
+170 NWTLSYGSLTP

-188 ERPYVAAM
+188 ERPYLAAM
-196 GLSGALAGGNVK
+196 GLTGALAGGNVK

-269 YKDVYDVS
+269 YKDVYEVGG
-277 SLASDLVFDDAA
+277 LAADLVFDDAS

-329 NIYSS
+329 NIYGS
-334 SFEQPFYNEAL
+334 SFEQPYYNEAL

-354 VLQGGVADGDASAI
+354 VLQGGVADGDVSNI

-381 FGELRKNTDA
+381 FGELRKTADD
-391 PTEQEL
+391 PTEQEM
-397 KQAWNDIVKKR
+397 KQAWVDIIKKR
-408 PIDCKF
+408 PVDCKF
-414 TFKSNG
+414 AFKSNG
-420 IPAENQFYAPSA
+420 VPAENQFYAPEA
-432 YPVNALSADGKVSI
+432 FPVNGTGADGKASFGCLNYI
-446 GYVHFLFEEPIL
+446 FEEPVRVD
-458 KEAFNAGDFKFTYT
+458 AFNVGDFKFAYT
-472 TVNGSS
+472 TVNGVS
-478 KELSAYGLHV
+478 KELVAKSVSV

-502 YALSVYMAEEA
+502 YALSVFLANGTSTLPEED
-513 TTTQPEDVPEYNW
+513 TPEYNW

-540 VTLTWYTNSEV
+540 VTLTWYTDPYE

>member
-1 MAHSLAS
+1 
-8 GCGGRVRGHK
+8 
-18 IPLAKYFYIIILYN
+18 
-32 NVVYGLQLV
+32 
-41 RFLVN
+41 
-46 FVPDNQLFNFNKS
+46 
-59 IFMAK
+59 MAK

-110 KFSVSV
+110 KFAVAV
-116 KFYKSAIAKLFKFA
+116 KFYKSAIAKMFKFS

-170 NWVLSYGSLTP
+170 NWVMSYGSLPT
-181 HEVNAGM
+181 HDVNAGM
-188 ERPYVAAM
+188 DRPYLAAM
-196 GLSGALAGGNVK
+196 GLAGALAGGNVK

-220 LVTNYGYQN
+220 LINNYGYQN
-229 GDLFTIVRVDS
+229 GDLFTILRADS

-263 TNNYNR
+263 SNNYNR
-269 YKDVYDVS
+269 YKDVYEVS
-277 SLASDLVFDDAA
+277 PLASDLVFDDAA

-329 NIYSS
+329 NIYASS
-334 SFEQPFYNEAL
+334 YEQPFYNEAL

-354 VLQGGVADGDASAI
+354 VLQGGVADGDVSTI

-381 FGELRKNTDA
+381 FGELRKSIDA
-391 PTEQEL
+391 PTEQQL
-397 KQAWNDIVKKR
+397 KQAWVDIIKKR

-414 TFKSNG
+414 AFKSNG
-420 IPAENQFYAPSA
+420 VPADNQFFAPEA
-432 YPVNALSADGKVSI
+432 IPVNALGADGKTSF
-446 GYVHFLFEEPIL
+446 GYLHFVFDEPVI
-458 KEAFNAGDFKFTYT
+458 KDAFSAGDFKCAYT
-472 TVNGSS
+472 TVNGAS
-478 KELSAYGLHV
+478 KELAGMGCQV

-502 YALSVYMAEEA
+502 YALSVYFNDDA
-513 TTTQPEDVPEYNW
+513 TTTNPEDVPEYNW

-540 VTLTWYTNSEV
+540 VTLTWYTNTEV

>member
-1 MAHSLAS
+1 
-8 GCGGRVRGHK
+8 
-18 IPLAKYFYIIILYN
+18 
-32 NVVYGLQLV
+32 
-41 RFLVN
+41 
-46 FVPDNQLFNFNKS
+46 
-59 IFMAK
+59 MAK

-110 KFSVSV
+110 KFSVAV
-116 KFYKSAIAKLFKFA
+116 KFYKSAIAKMFKFA

-170 NWVLSYGSLTP
+170 NWTLSFGSLTP

-188 ERPYVAAM
+188 ERPYLATM
-196 GLSGALAGGNVK
+196 GFASPLAGGNVK

-220 LVTNYGYQN
+220 LINNYGYQN

-263 TNNYNR
+263 SNNYNR
-269 YKDVYDVS
+269 YKDVYEVGG
-277 SLASDLVFDDAA
+277 LASELIFDDAA
-289 NALYLGEF
+289 SALYLGEF
-297 KDTACGYA
+297 RDTACGYA

-317 STQELVLNDAAL
+317 STQELILNDAAL

-354 VLQGGVADGDASAI
+354 VLQGGVADGEVPNI

-397 KQAWNDIVKKR
+397 KQAWVDIIKKR
-408 PIDCKF
+408 PVDCKF
-414 TFKSNG
+414 SFKSNG
-420 IPAENQFYAPSA
+420 VPADNQFYAPEA
-432 YPVNALSADGKVSI
+432 FPVNATGTDGNASI
-446 GYVHFLFEEPIL
+446 GYVHFIFDEPIVTG
-458 KEAFNAGDFKFTYT
+458 AFKPSDFKFAYT
-472 TVNGSS
+472 TVNGDT
-478 KELSAYGLHV
+478 KEFPAMACQV
-488 TSFNPT
+488 ASFNPT

-502 YALSVYMAEEA
+502 YALSIYFQEEPV
-513 TTTQPEDVPEYNW
+513 TTKPEDVPEYNW

-540 VTLTWYTNSEV
+540 VTLTWYKN

>member
-1 MAHSLAS
+1 MSSSKNSVCEISLHYNNS
-8 GCGGRVRGHK
+8 
-18 IPLAKYFYIIILYN
+18 ILYN

-41 RFLVN
+41 RLFVN
-46 FVPDNQLFNFNKS
+46 FVPIINCLTL
-59 IFMAK
+59 IIHFMAK

-81 RVRKGQEI
+81 RVRKGQEV
-89 ASAHQPNVA
+89 ASMHQPNVA

-116 KFYKSAIAKLFKFA
+116 KFYKSAIAKMFKFA
-130 FEDKGANE
+130 YEDKGANE

-170 NWVLSYGSLTP
+170 NWVMSFGSLTP

-196 GLSGALAGGNVK
+196 GLTGALAGGNVK

-240 HWSDINEELIQE
+240 HWSDINEELISE
-252 PSWEVVQIRCN
+252 PAWEVVQIRCN

-269 YKDVYDVS
+269 YKDVYEVGT
-277 SLASDLVFDDAA
+277 LASELVFDDAA

-317 STQELVLNDAAL
+317 STQELILNDAAL
-329 NIYSS
+329 NIYAS

-354 VLQGGVADGDASAI
+354 VLQGGVADGDVSSI
-368 TVGIKDLKKAKWQ
+368 TVGIKDLKKAKWA
-381 FGELRKNTDA
+381 FGDLRSESAELSEQDA
-391 PTEQEL
+391 I
-397 KQAWNDIVKKR
+397 KYWNDVVRKR
-408 PIDCKF
+408 PVDTKF

-420 IPAENQFYAPSA
+420 VPSENQIYAPTA
-432 YPVNALSADGKVSI
+432 WPVNGVSEDDKQALGMAVF
-446 GYVHFLFEEPIL
+446 VFTEPIIDS
-458 KEAFNAGDFKFTYT
+458 AFKNTDFKFTYT
-472 TVNGSS
+472 NVDGGTV
-478 KELSAYGLHV
+478 ELEAYEIYS

-494 GTSTGASY
+494 GTSTGTSY
-502 YALSVYMAEEA
+502 YALQVYLRGEKENVS
-513 TTTQPEDVPEYNW
+513 TIGGIPEYNW

-540 VTLTWYTNSEV
+540 VTLTWYKDPAGA

>member
-1 MAHSLAS
+1 M
-8 GCGGRVRGHK
+8 
-18 IPLAKYFYIIILYN
+18 N
-32 NVVYGLQLV
+32 
-41 RFLVN
+41 
-46 FVPDNQLFNFNKS
+46 
-59 IFMAK
+59 
-64 GSFFWSTARGKV
+64 
-76 GNVVY
+76 
-81 RVRKGQEI
+81 
-89 ASAHQPNVA
+89 

-110 KFSVSV
+110 KFSVAV
-116 KFYKSAIAKLFKFA
+116 KFYKSAIAKMFKFG

-158 QYDSTYYPAIGE
+158 QYDSTFYPAIGE
-170 NWVLSYGSLTP
+170 NWVMSYGSLPT
-181 HEVNAGM
+181 HDVNAGM
-188 ERPYVAAM
+188 ERPYCAAM

-252 PSWEVVQIRCN
+252 PTWEVVQIRCN

-269 YKDVYDVS
+269 YKDVYEVGP
-277 SLASDLVFDDAA
+277 LASDLVFDDAA

-317 STQELVLNDAAL
+317 STQELILNDAAL
-329 NIYSS
+329 NIYAS
-334 SFEQPFYNEAL
+334 SFEQPYYNEAL

-354 VLQGGVADGDASAI
+354 VLQGGVADGDVSVI

-381 FGELRKNTDA
+381 FGDLRKEDRKA
-391 PTEQEL
+391 TEPEMVQL
-397 KQAWNDIVKKR
+397 WNDIVKKR
-408 PIDCKF
+408 PVDCKF

-420 IPAENQFYAPSA
+420 VPADNQFFAPDA
-432 YPVNALSADGKVSI
+432 FPVNGLAADDENSLGVVNFI
-446 GYVHFLFEEPIL
+446 FEEPIVQD
-458 KEAFNAGDFKFTYT
+458 AFSSSDFKFVYT
-472 TVNGSS
+472 TVNGVS
-478 KELSAYGLHV
+478 KERTATDCFV

-502 YALSVYMAEEA
+502 YALQVFLLDDAV
-513 TTTQPEDVPEYNW
+513 TINTDDVPEYNW

-540 VTLTWYTNSEV
+540 VTFTWYKNPAGA

>member
-1 MAHSLAS
+1 
-8 GCGGRVRGHK
+8 
-18 IPLAKYFYIIILYN
+18 
-32 NVVYGLQLV
+32 
-41 RFLVN
+41 
-46 FVPDNQLFNFNKS
+46 
-59 IFMAK
+59 MAK

-81 RVRKGQEI
+81 RVRKGQEV

-116 KFYKSAIAKLFKFA
+116 KFYKSAIAKMFKFA

-196 GLSGALAGGNVK
+196 GLTGALAGGNVK

-220 LVTNYGYQN
+220 LINNYGYQN

-263 TNNYNR
+263 SNNYNR

-277 SLASDLVFDDAA
+277 PLASDLVFDDAA
-289 NALYLGEF
+289 SALYLGEF

-317 STQELVLNDAAL
+317 STQELVLNDAAM
-329 NIYSS
+329 NIYGS
-334 SFEQPFYNEAL
+334 SFEQPYYNEAL

-354 VLQGGVADGDASAI
+354 VLQGGVADGDMSHI

-391 PTEQEL
+391 PTELEMR
-397 KQAWNDIVKKR
+397 QAWVDIIKKR
-408 PIDCKF
+408 PVDCKF
-414 TFKSNG
+414 SFKSNG
-420 IPAENQFYAPSA
+420 VPADNQFYAPEA
-432 YPVNALSADGKVSI
+432 FPVNALSADGKVSI
-446 GYVHFLFEEPIL
+446 GVVNFVFEEPVL
-458 KEAFNAGDFKFTYT
+458 LGAFDASDFKFTYT
-472 TVNGSS
+472 TVGGVA
-478 KELSAYGLHV
+478 KELTAMSCKV

-494 GTSTGASY
+494 GTSTGSSY
-502 YALSVYMAEEA
+502 YALSVYLGEEA
-513 TTTQPEDVPEYNW
+513 TTTEQENVPEYNW

-540 VTLTWYTNSEV
+540 VTLTWYTNTEV

>member
-1 MAHSLAS
+1 
-8 GCGGRVRGHK
+8 
-18 IPLAKYFYIIILYN
+18 
-32 NVVYGLQLV
+32 
-41 RFLVN
+41 
-46 FVPDNQLFNFNKS
+46 
-59 IFMAK
+59 MAK

-116 KFYKSAIAKLFKFA
+116 KFYKSAIAKMFKFG

-170 NWVLSYGSLTP
+170 NWVMSYGSLPT
-181 HEVNAGM
+181 HEVSAGM

-196 GLSGALAGGNVK
+196 GLTGALSGGNVK

-220 LVTNYGYQN
+220 LINNYGYQN

-252 PSWEVVQIRCN
+252 PTWEVVQIRCN
-263 TNNYNR
+263 SNNYNR
-269 YKDVYDVS
+269 YKDVYEVGP
-277 SLASDLVFDDAA
+277 LASDLVFDDAS

-297 KDTACGYA
+297 RDTACGYA

-317 STQELVLNDAAL
+317 STQELILNDAAMT
-329 NIYSS
+329 IYSS

-354 VLQGGVADGDASAI
+354 VLQGGVADGDVPTI

-397 KQAWNDIVKKR
+397 KQAWVDIIKKR
-408 PIDCKF
+408 PVDCKF

-420 IPAENQFYAPSA
+420 VPSDNQFYAPEAFPANS
-432 YPVNALSADGKVSI
+432 LGADGKVSI
-446 GYVHFLFEEPIL
+446 GYVHFIFEEPIL
-458 KEAFNAGDFKFTYT
+458 QQAFKPGDFKFSYT
-472 TVNGSS
+472 TVNGVS
-478 KELSAYGLHV
+478 KELVAYGCQV
-488 TSFNPT
+488 ASFNPT

-502 YALSVYMAEEA
+502 YALSVYIGEEA
-513 TTTQPEDVPEYNW
+513 STLPEQDVPEYNW

-540 VTLTWYTNSEV
+540 VTLTWYTNTEV

>member
-1 MAHSLAS
+1 
-8 GCGGRVRGHK
+8 
-18 IPLAKYFYIIILYN
+18 
-32 NVVYGLQLV
+32 
-41 RFLVN
+41 
-46 FVPDNQLFNFNKS
+46 
-59 IFMAK
+59 MAK

-81 RVRKGQEI
+81 RVRKGQEV

-116 KFYKSAIAKLFKFA
+116 KFYKSAIAKMFKFA

-150 SAMILKRM
+150 SAMILKRL

-170 NWVLSYGSLTP
+170 NWVMSYGSLTP
-181 HEVNAGM
+181 HEVVAGM
-188 ERPYVAAM
+188 DRPYVAAM
-196 GLSGALAGGNVK
+196 GLTGALSGGNVK

-220 LVTNYGYQN
+220 LINNYGYQN

-240 HWSDINEELIQE
+240 HWSDINDELIQE

-263 TNNYNR
+263 SNNYNR
-269 YKDVYDVS
+269 YKDVFDVS
-277 SLASDLVFDDAA
+277 ALASDLVFDDAS
-289 NALYLGEF
+289 NALFLG
-297 KDTACGYA
+297 DLRDSACGYA

-317 STQELVLNDAAL
+317 STQELILNDAAM

-354 VLQGGVADGDASAI
+354 VLQGGVADGSVPNI

-381 FGELRKNTDA
+381 YGELRENDDQH
-391 PTEQEL
+391 TEQEL
-397 KQAWNDIVKKR
+397 LQAWKDIVRKR
-408 PIDCKF
+408 PSDCKF
-414 TFKSNG
+414 SFKSSG
-420 IPAENQFYAPSA
+420 IPAENQFYAPDA
-432 YPVNALSADGKVSI
+432 FPINGTGADGKASLGCINFVFDEPVVSD
-446 GYVHFLFEEPIL
+446 
-458 KEAFNAGDFKFTYT
+458 AFDASDFKFIYT
-472 TVNGSS
+472 SVGGDA
-478 KELSAYGLHV
+478 KEIQATNYGV
-488 TSFNPT
+488 RSFNPQ

-502 YALSVYMAEEA
+502 YVLSVFMTSDLSTVGQENI
-513 TTTQPEDVPEYNW
+513 PEYNW

-540 VTLTWYTNSEV
+540 VTLTWYRDPAQ

>member
-1 MAHSLAS
+1 
-8 GCGGRVRGHK
+8 
-18 IPLAKYFYIIILYN
+18 
-32 NVVYGLQLV
+32 
-41 RFLVN
+41 
-46 FVPDNQLFNFNKS
+46 
-59 IFMAK
+59 MAK

-116 KFYKSAIAKLFKFA
+116 KFYKSAIAKMFKFA

-170 NWVLSYGSLTP
+170 NWVLSYGSLPT

-196 GLSGALAGGNVK
+196 GLTGALAGGNVK

-252 PSWEVVQIRCN
+252 PTWEVVQIRCN

-269 YKDVYDVS
+269 YKDVYEVGG
-277 SLASDLVFDDAA
+277 LASDLVFDDAS

-334 SFEQPFYNEAL
+334 SFEQPYYNEAL

-354 VLQGGVADGDASAI
+354 VLQGGVADGNVPVI

-381 FGELRKNTDA
+381 FGDLRTEDKA
-391 PTEQEL
+391 ATEQQMVQL
-397 KQAWNDIVKKR
+397 WNDIVRKR
-408 PIDCKF
+408 PVDCKF
-414 TFKSNG
+414 AFKSNG
-420 IPAENQFYAPSA
+420 VPADNQFFAPDA
-432 YPVNALSADGKVSI
+432 FPVNGLAADDENSLGVVNFI
-446 GYVHFLFEEPIL
+446 FDEPVVQG
-458 KEAFNAGDFKFTYT
+458 AFSSGDFKFVYT
-472 TVNGSS
+472 TVDGTS
-478 KELSAYGLHV
+478 KELAAVDCYV

-502 YALSVYMAEEA
+502 YALQVFLLDDAITLNA
-513 TTTQPEDVPEYNW
+513 NDVPEYNW

-540 VTLTWYTNSEV
+540 VTLTWYKNPAGA

>member
-1 MAHSLAS
+1 
-8 GCGGRVRGHK
+8 
-18 IPLAKYFYIIILYN
+18 
-32 NVVYGLQLV
+32 
-41 RFLVN
+41 
-46 FVPDNQLFNFNKS
+46 
-59 IFMAK
+59 MAK

-81 RVRKGQEI
+81 RVRKGQEV

-116 KFYKSAIAKLFKFA
+116 KFYKSAIAKMFKFA

-170 NWVLSYGSLTP
+170 NWTLSYGSLTT

-188 ERPYVAAM
+188 ERPYAAAM

-220 LVTNYGYQN
+220 LINNYGYQN

-252 PSWEVVQIRCN
+252 PSWEIVQIRCN
-263 TNNYNR
+263 SNNYNR
-269 YKDVYDVS
+269 YKDVYEVS
-277 SLASDLVFDDAA
+277 PLASDLIFDDAA
-289 NALYLGEF
+289 HALYLGEF

-317 STQELVLNDAAL
+317 STQELILNDAAL
-329 NIYSS
+329 NIYAS

-354 VLQGGVADGDASAI
+354 VLQGGVADGDVPSI
-368 TVGIKDLKKAKWQ
+368 TVGIKDLKRAKWQ
-381 FGELRKNTDA
+381 FGELLKT
-391 PTEQEL
+391 TEGLDEL
-397 KQAWNDIVKKR
+397 HFKQAWVDIIKKR
-408 PIDCKF
+408 PGDCKF
-414 TFKSNG
+414 SFKSNG
-420 IPAENQFYAPSA
+420 IPADNQFYAPEA
-432 YPVNALSADGKVSI
+432 FPVNGTGEDGQPSLGCI
-446 GYVHFLFEEPIL
+446 HFIFEEPVVTDAL
-458 KEAFNAGDFKFTYT
+458 QLTDFKFVYT
-472 TVNGSS
+472 TVGGASREITAANWD
-478 KELSAYGLHV
+478 V

-502 YALSVYMAEEA
+502 YALSVFLTAGTSAVVQENI
-513 TTTQPEDVPEYNW
+513 PEYNW

-540 VTLTWYTNSEV
+540 VTLTWLKDPAGK

>member
-1 MAHSLAS
+1 
-8 GCGGRVRGHK
+8 
-18 IPLAKYFYIIILYN
+18 
-32 NVVYGLQLV
+32 
-41 RFLVN
+41 
-46 FVPDNQLFNFNKS
+46 
-59 IFMAK
+59 MAK

-116 KFYKSAIAKLFKFA
+116 KFYKSAIAKMFKFA

-158 QYDSTYYPAIGE
+158 QYDSTFYPAIGE
-170 NWVLSYGSLTP
+170 NWTLSFGSLTP

-188 ERPYVAAM
+188 ERPYAAAM
-196 GLSGALAGGNVK
+196 GLTGALAGGNVK

-252 PSWEVVQIRCN
+252 PTWEVVQIRCN

-269 YKDVYDVS
+269 YRDVYEVS
-277 SLASDLVFDDAA
+277 PLASDLVFDDAS

-329 NIYSS
+329 SIYAS

-354 VLQGGVADGDASAI
+354 ILQGGVADGDVPAI

-381 FGELRKNTDA
+381 FGELR
-391 PTEQEL
+391 TED
-397 KQAWNDIVKKR
+397 KQATETEMVQLWNDIVRKR
-408 PIDCKF
+408 PVDCKF
-414 TFKSNG
+414 VFKSSG
-420 IPAENQFYAPSA
+420 VPAENQFFAPDA
-432 YPVNALSADGKVSI
+432 WPVNGCNDKGNDDSLGVLNFIFTEPVVADAFSAD
-446 GYVHFLFEEPIL
+446 
-458 KEAFNAGDFKFTYT
+458 DFKFVYT
-472 TVNGSS
+472 NVDGEA
-478 KELSAYGLHV
+478 KELVSTKLYV

-494 GTSTGASY
+494 GSSTGSSY
-502 YALSVYMAEEA
+502 YALQVYL
-513 TTTQPEDVPEYNW
+513 TTSRDNVEDVGGVPEYNW
-526 QNCHVYYKGIYIGR
+526 QNTHVYYKGIYVGK
-540 VTLTWYTNSEV
+540 VTLTWYKDPQG

>member
-1 MAHSLAS
+1 
-8 GCGGRVRGHK
+8 
-18 IPLAKYFYIIILYN
+18 
-32 NVVYGLQLV
+32 
-41 RFLVN
+41 
-46 FVPDNQLFNFNKS
+46 
-59 IFMAK
+59 MAK

-81 RVRKGQEI
+81 RVRKGQEV

-110 KFSVSV
+110 KFSVAV
-116 KFYKSAIAKLFKFA
+116 KFYKSAIAKMFKFA

-170 NWVLSYGSLTP
+170 NWTLSFGSLTP

-188 ERPYVAAM
+188 ERPYCAAI
-196 GLSGALAGGNVK
+196 GLTGALAGGNVK

-240 HWSDINEELIQE
+240 HWADINEELIQE
-252 PSWEVVQIRCN
+252 PTWEVVQIRCN

-277 SLASDLVFDDAA
+277 PLASDLVFDDAS

-317 STQELVLNDAAL
+317 STQELILNDAAL

-354 VLQGGVADGDASAI
+354 VLQGGVADGDVPNI

-381 FGELRKNTDA
+381 FGELRKNDDQ

-397 KQAWNDIVKKR
+397 KQAWVNIVKKR
-408 PIDCKF
+408 PADCKF
-414 TFKSNG
+414 SFKSNG
-420 IPAENQFYAPSA
+420 IPSDNQFFAPEA
-432 YPVNALSADGKVSI
+432 FPVNGTGEDGQPSLGCI
-446 GYVHFLFEEPIL
+446 HFIFDEPVVENSF
-458 KEAFNAGDFKFTYT
+458 KASDFKFTYT
-472 TVNGSS
+472 TVNGEA
-478 KELSAYGLHV
+478 KEIEASGWNV
-488 TSFNPT
+488 VSFNPT

-502 YALSVYMAEEA
+502 YDLSVFLTSESSPIGGAQY
-513 TTTQPEDVPEYNW
+513 VPEYNW
-526 QNCHVYYKGIYIGR
+526 QNCHVYYKGIYIGK
-540 VTLTWYTNSEV
+540 VTLTWYKDPAGA

>member
-1 MAHSLAS
+1 
-8 GCGGRVRGHK
+8 
-18 IPLAKYFYIIILYN
+18 
-32 NVVYGLQLV
+32 
-41 RFLVN
+41 
-46 FVPDNQLFNFNKS
+46 
-59 IFMAK
+59 MAK
-64 GSFFWSTARGKV
+64 GSFFWSTARGRV

-98 NPRTVTQIAQRI
+98 NPRTVTQILQRI
-110 KFSVSV
+110 KFSVAV
-116 KFYKSAIAKLFKFA
+116 KFYKSATAKMFKFA

-150 SAMILKRM
+150 RAMVLKRM

-170 NWVLSYGSLTP
+170 NWTLSFGSLTP

-188 ERPYVAAM
+188 DRPYTAAI
-196 GLSGALAGGNVK
+196 GLTGALAGGNVK

-220 LVTNYGYQN
+220 LINNYGYQN

-263 TNNYNR
+263 SNNYNR
-269 YKDVYDVS
+269 YKDVYEVGP
-277 SLASDLVFDDAA
+277 LASDLVFDDAS

-317 STQELVLNDAAL
+317 STQELILNDAAL
-329 NIYSS
+329 NIYAS

-354 VLQGGVADGDASAI
+354 VLQGGVADGDVSNI

-381 FGELRKNTDA
+381 FGELRESNDA
-391 PTEQEL
+391 PTELEM
-397 KQAWNDIVKKR
+397 KQAWVDIIKKR
-408 PIDCKF
+408 PVDCKF
-414 TFKSNG
+414 SFKSNG
-420 IPAENQFYAPSA
+420 VPADNQFYAPEA
-432 YPVNALSADGKVSI
+432 FPVNGTSAVKDPAI
-446 GYVHFLFEEPIL
+446 GCLHFIFEEPIIAD
-458 KEAFNAGDFKFTYT
+458 AFDAADFKFAYT
-472 TVNGSS
+472 TVNGVA
-478 KELSAYGLHV
+478 KEIEASNAFV

-502 YALSVYMAEEA
+502 YALSIMLTDTVKHLPD
-513 TTTQPEDVPEYNW
+513 TDIPEYNW
-526 QNCHVYYKGIYIGR
+526 QNCHVYYKGVYVGK
-540 VTLTWYTNSEV
+540 VTLTWYANPDE

>member
-1 MAHSLAS
+1 
-8 GCGGRVRGHK
+8 
-18 IPLAKYFYIIILYN
+18 
-32 NVVYGLQLV
+32 
-41 RFLVN
+41 
-46 FVPDNQLFNFNKS
+46 
-59 IFMAK
+59 MAK

-81 RVRKGQEI
+81 RVRKGQEV

-110 KFSVSV
+110 KFSVAV
-116 KFYKSAIAKLFKFA
+116 KFYKSAIAKLFKFG

-170 NWVLSYGSLTP
+170 NWVMSYGSLTS

-188 ERPYVAAM
+188 DRPYLAAN
-196 GLSGALAGGNVK
+196 GLTGALAGGNVK

-240 HWSDINEELIQE
+240 HWADINEELIQE

-269 YKDVYDVS
+269 YKDVYEVGP
-277 SLASDLVFDDAA
+277 LAADLVFDDAA
-289 NALYLGEF
+289 SALYLGEF

-317 STQELVLNDAAL
+317 STQELILNDAAL

-381 FGELRKNTDA
+381 FGELRKNNLS

-397 KQAWNDIVKKR
+397 KQAWSDIVKKR
-408 PIDCKF
+408 PADCKF
-414 TFKSNG
+414 SFKSNG
-420 IPAENQFYAPSA
+420 VPADNQFYAPEA
-432 YPVNALSADGKVSI
+432 FPVNGTGADGIASI
-446 GYVHFLFEEPIL
+446 GCVQFIFSEPVVAD
-458 KEAFNAGDFKFTYT
+458 AFRPSDFKFAYT
-472 TVNGSS
+472 SVNGDA
-478 KELSAYGLHV
+478 KELTATDVYAV
-488 TSFNPT
+488 SFNPT

-502 YALSVYMAEEA
+502 YALSVFL
-513 TTTQPEDVPEYNW
+513 TDGTSTIGSTDVPEYNW

-540 VTLTWYTNSEV
+540 VTLTWYKDPEE